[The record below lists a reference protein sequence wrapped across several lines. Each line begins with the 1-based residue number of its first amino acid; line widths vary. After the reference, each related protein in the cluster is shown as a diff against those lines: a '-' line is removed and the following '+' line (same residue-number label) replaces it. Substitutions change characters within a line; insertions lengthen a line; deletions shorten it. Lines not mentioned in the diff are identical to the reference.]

1 MLRHF
6 VVALSLLVTCV
17 LAQSADAKPVR
28 EESFVSIGGIEQ
40 WITIESQD
48 SANPV
53 LLVLHGGPGDPLS
66 PYADSLFA
74 GWDRDFTLV
83 QWDQRGAGRTY
94 GKTGPAIE
102 PTMTMDRMTQD
113 GIEVAEYLKQHFGKR
128 KIILMGGSWGSILG
142 ITMAHARPD
151 LFYAYIGQAQIVNWQ
166 KTLSASYAR
175 LRQLAEAAKDRETIM
190 SLTAIGPPPW
200 KTLMP
205 AWRIYR
211 KAEQAYQAKIAT
223 NQAPPMLINKAYN
236 SPAERNQYSEAE
248 DFSAFHFWAGRQ
260 PKSKTDLAALSL
272 NGPLTQVDLPSL
284 GTTFQIPIYILQGEA
299 DLTAPPE
306 LAKAYLDSIRAPQ
319 KKFLLVPATGHEPS
333 TAMLNFTRRI
343 LLEQV
348 KRLAK

>member
-1 MLRHF
+1 
-6 VVALSLLVTCV
+6 
-17 LAQSADAKPVR
+17 
-28 EESFVSIGGIEQ
+28 
-40 WITIESQD
+40 
-48 SANPV
+48 
-53 LLVLHGGPGDPLS
+53 
-66 PYADSLFA
+66 
-74 GWDRDFTLV
+74 
-83 QWDQRGAGRTY
+83 
-94 GKTGPAIE
+94 
-102 PTMTMDRMTQD
+102 
-113 GIEVAEYLKQHFGKR
+113 
-128 KIILMGGSWGSILG
+128 
-142 ITMAHARPD
+142 
-151 LFYAYIGQAQIVNWQ
+151 
-166 KTLSASYAR
+166 
-175 LRQLAEAAKDRETIM
+175 
-190 SLTAIGPPPW
+190 
-200 KTLMP
+200 
-205 AWRIYR
+205 
-211 KAEQAYQAKIAT
+211 
-223 NQAPPMLINKAYN
+223 MLINKAYN